1 MYTYMMCVLYV
12 HIHDVCAVHV
22 ACVCAESG
30 DAVPSFESISSG
42 TPGSKKHYH
51 GVK

>member
-22 ACVCAESG
+22 VCVCAESG
-30 DAVPSFESISSG
+30 DAVPSLESISAG